1 MLVQKHYV
9 HIIGD
14 VSIDKSLY
22 RFKLMKNEIGAQ
34 LSRMIA
40 FYWRVYKREKERKRK
55 AEEERK
61 RKAKASKKKK
71 KGTNRMNSYSVK
83 NAPSRS
89 SFTAT
94 KTSSMTAA
102 SGASSKAASPDK
114 KAKAGDKK
122 AAGGESPED
131 KEEKKE
137 DGNDVDP
144 NSPTLSEKLK
154 NEEKLDAAV
163 SHLGMLAIA
172 KKANINLMQIVPE
185 EENASGRESR

>member
-1 MLVQKHYV
+1 
-9 HIIGD
+9 
-14 VSIDKSLY
+14 
-22 RFKLMKNEIGAQ
+22 
-34 LSRMIA
+34 
-40 FYWRVYKREKERKRK
+40 
-55 AEEERK
+55 
-61 RKAKASKKKK
+61 
-71 KGTNRMNSYSVK
+71 MNSYSVK

-102 SGASSKAASPDK
+102 SGASSKATSPDK

-172 KKANINLMQIVPE
+172 KKANINLM
-185 EENASGRESR
+185 